1 MAEVVIA
8 IGTNLGDKPDNLRN
22 AILFFDE
29 NQIPIK
35 AKSAI
40 YETEPIGTATET
52 FLNAAVLIE
61 TDLEPAFLLE
71 KLKSFEEKT
80 GRDLNAPRWSN
91 RLIDFDII
99 TYNEKMIVEDALTIP
114 HPEYQNRHFV
124 LYPMLDILPDWK
136 DPSSEKSIPEM
147 INEAPE
153 MGIFKTGLK
162 W

>member
-1 MAEVVIA
+1 MAEAVIA
-8 IGTNLGDKPDNLRN
+8 IGTNLGDKPGNLRN

-29 NQIPIK
+29 NQILIK
-35 AKSAI
+35 AKSAV

-61 TDLEPAFLLE
+61 TDLEPTILLI
-71 KLKSFEEKT
+71 KLKSFEERA

-99 TYNEKMIVEDALTIP
+99 TYDNEVMVQDALTIP

-124 LYPMLDILPDWK
+124 LYPMLDILPTWK
-136 DPSSEKSIPEM
+136 DPASGKTIPEM